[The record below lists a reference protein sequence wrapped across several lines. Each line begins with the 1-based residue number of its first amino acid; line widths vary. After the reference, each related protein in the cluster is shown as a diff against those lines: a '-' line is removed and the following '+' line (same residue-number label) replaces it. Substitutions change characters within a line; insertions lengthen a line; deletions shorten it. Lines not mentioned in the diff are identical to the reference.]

1 MNVTSILFSPA
12 ICLREARIVDGAIR
26 LFREAGPEEVSLRK
40 LAKLNGISHT
50 KVYHYF
56 SGKDEL
62 LTAIKMQA
70 LKDLRKH
77 LNARDPVDAA
87 PLERMRAASY
97 SLFNYASNNRDE
109 YMFLFAS
116 RETETG
122 LSKDLLALRHE
133 VFNDVVAIAN
143 LAAERGEIGL
153 SGRTVANLAW
163 AMLHGL
169 FMLNFQDQLI
179 EGRSF
184 EELFEDALDQMF
196 GRGSKT

>member
-1 MNVTSILFSPA
+1 MSRPSYSAEQFASVRQEL
-12 ICLREARIVDGAIR
+12 LDGAIR
-26 LFREAGPEEVSLRK
+26 LFREAGPEEISLRK

-56 SGKDEL
+56 SSKDEL
-62 LTAIKMQA
+62 LTAIKIKA
-70 LKDLRKH
+70 LEDLRKH
-77 LNARDPVDAA
+77 LQARDPADAS
-87 PLERMRAASY
+87 PLGRMRAASH
-97 SLFNYASNNRDE
+97 SLFHYASNNRDE

-116 RETETG
+116 RETETD
-122 LSKDLLALRHE
+122 LSEDLLALRHE

-143 LAAERGEIGL
+143 LAAERGDIAL

-196 GRGSKT
+196 GRESKQ